1 MLAPTL
7 ESVVWARTPAL
18 AWHRRPR
25 RRNFLGGASEAQ
37 ALGGEA
43 ARYLPSCPAIPPL
56 LQPMRHITC
65 VTRSPAAL
73 SAAAAALS
81 SFLRIPLPPISPLP
95 SAPDGVLRCALPLRH
110 SPNLS
115 LELLHIPPSMLP
127 FAWRGAAQVH
137 LVGAHLCARAALDSV
152 APLLNAR
159 SRVAGL
165 LHTLGIPAAM
175 PLPRPLLHLAAGSLQ
190 PQPRA
195 PPQEGELKEIVLGVA
210 DGESFAA
217 LQATLAAVAARTR
230 SSLSVWDLS
239 CGTLPL
245 LRLLPSS
252 YSALIFHAGSLG
264 ERSASPH
271 LQLHGQRHGVE
282 GEAGS
287 GQLRLR
293 HPALEGLDVRVC
305 AARGPQPA
313 FAEDEATLTDVMDPG
328 LNNMHSK
335 SVSLACKSIVGMDL
349 ISTLKLRVSG
359 RVN

>member
-1 MLAPTL
+1 
-7 ESVVWARTPAL
+7 
-18 AWHRRPR
+18 
-25 RRNFLGGASEAQ
+25 
-37 ALGGEA
+37 
-43 ARYLPSCPAIPPL
+43 
-56 LQPMRHITC
+56 MRHITC

-73 SAAAAALS
+73 SAAAAALA
-81 SFLRIPLPPISPLP
+81 SFLHTSLPPISPLP

-127 FAWRGAAQVH
+127 FAWRGTAQVH
-137 LVGAHLCARAALDSV
+137 LVAAHLCARAALDSV

-159 SRVAGL
+159 GRVAGL

-175 PLPRPLLHLAAGSLQ
+175 PLPRPLLHLAAGPLQ
-190 PQPRA
+190 PLPLPLPRA

-252 YSALIFHAGSLG
+252 YSALVFHAGSLG

-271 LQLHGQRHGVE
+271 LELHGQRHGVE

-305 AARGPQPA
+305 AARAPQPV

-328 LNNMHSK
+328 LNNMRSK

-359 RVN
+359 RVS